1 MLITLGFCASMEQTE
16 LTPEEHAA
24 LEKDLQAVLKKHNAG
39 MATRS
44 VIELFKINEHAEP
57 PKKEFQAN

>member
-1 MLITLGFCASMEQTE
+1 MEQTE